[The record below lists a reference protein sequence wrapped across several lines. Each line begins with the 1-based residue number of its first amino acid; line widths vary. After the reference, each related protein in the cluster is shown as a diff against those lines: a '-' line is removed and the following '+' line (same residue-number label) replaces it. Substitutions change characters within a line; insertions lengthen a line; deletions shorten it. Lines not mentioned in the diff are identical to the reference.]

1 MTNLVKAM
9 IVLLFAGIVSCVYLP
24 WTPDKDLARL
34 LEKYAQS
41 PSTFTTIAGTKLHD
55 RDSGPKT
62 APALV
67 FLHGFGSSL
76 HTWDTW
82 AAALDKDYR
91 VIRLDLPGFGLS
103 GENTENDFSDSHD
116 LAVIMGLLDT
126 LHISKSSFIVNS
138 LGGKLAW
145 QIVYTYPERVEKL
158 ILISPDGFASLGF
171 EYDKQPDSSFMLNA
185 MVWTL
190 PKPALKM
197 NLLPAYAD
205 PNSLTTSL
213 LNRYHDLMCAPGV
226 RKSITTRVHQTLLK
240 DPLPKLKSIRAE
252 TLLIWG
258 ERDAM
263 IPVANAKDYMGA
275 IATSSLVVLPD
286 IGHLPQEEQPQL
298 GLLALQKFFNLDVA
312 GFIAHLLVP
321 QRVQQT
327 SWATIPITIS
337 S

>member
-9 IVLLFAGIVSCVYLP
+9 IVLLFAGIVACVYLL
-24 WTPDKDLARL
+24 WTPDKDPAHL

-41 PSTFTTIAGTKLHD
+41 PSAFTTIAGTKLHY

-62 APALV
+62 APVLV

-126 LHISKSSFIVNS
+126 LHINKASFIGNS

-145 QIVYTYPERVEKL
+145 QIAYTYPERVEKL
-158 ILISPDGFASLGF
+158 ILISPDGFASEGF
-171 EYDKQPDSSFMLNA
+171 EYNKQPDSSFMLNA

-226 RKSITTRVHQTLLK
+226 RKSIATRVHQTLLK
-240 DPLPKLKSIRAE
+240 DPVPMLKSIRAD

-275 IATSSLVVLPD
+275 IATSRLVVLPD

-298 GLLALQKFFNLDVA
+298 GLLALQKFLQ
-312 GFIAHLLVP
+312 P
-321 QRVQQT
+321 
-327 SWATIPITIS
+327 
-337 S
+337 